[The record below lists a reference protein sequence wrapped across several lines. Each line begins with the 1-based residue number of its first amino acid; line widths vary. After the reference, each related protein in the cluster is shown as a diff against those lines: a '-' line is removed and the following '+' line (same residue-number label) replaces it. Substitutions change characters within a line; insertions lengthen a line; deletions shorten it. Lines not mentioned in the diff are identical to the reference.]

1 MDIAAQTAATAFISS
16 LIGAVVAAI
25 VSHARTGVHESA
37 QTAHAMHE
45 GMRCLMRQQIVDVH
59 SDATHKG
66 YITYFELQHATQVYD
81 AYHALGGNG
90 SATDLIDDIKGL
102 PVRKTA
108 LEA

>member
-25 VSHARTGVHESA
+25 VSHARTGAHETT
-37 QTAHAMHE
+37 QTVHAMHE
-45 GMRCLMRQQIVDVH
+45 GMRCLMRQQIIEVH
-59 SDATHKG
+59 SDVTRKG
-66 YITYFELQHATQVYD
+66 YITYLELQHVSQVYD

-90 SATDLIDDIKGL
+90 SATELMEDIKGL
-102 PVRKTA
+102 PVRRTA

>member
-1 MDIAAQTAATAFISS
+1 MDIATQTVATAFISS

-25 VSHARTGVHESA
+25 ISHAGTGMHETS
-37 QTAHAMHE
+37 QTVHAMHE
-45 GMRCLMRQQIVDVH
+45 GMRCLMRQQIIEVH
-59 SDATHKG
+59 AVTTRKG
-66 YITYFELQHATQVYD
+66 YITYLELQHVSQVYD

-90 SATDLIDDIKGL
+90 SATELMEDIKGL